1 MDNNSKGMDNTTI
14 DSDKKREGFLGQK
27 MVLIPQNIRRA
38 IENNSFL
45 NNLYLT
51 DIGYYP
57 NAKNHFRKREEGAN
71 EYILIYC
78 VEGDGWV
85 EIDSQQYSIVPNSYI
100 IIPAEIAHKYGA
112 EQKNS
117 WSIYWVHFTGI
128 TAEKYYKKYCQRDGS
143 RKEDF
148 SPKVIK
154 LPFEERR
161 IDYFNGVISLLES
174 GYSTE
179 IIEYVNLS
187 LWQLL
192 ASFVYHDFYS
202 EIRHQNNGTD
212 VVDTAIQ
219 YMQDHIDQSITVE
232 ELANHLN
239 YSASY
244 LYSLF
249 KEDTGYSPIN
259 YFNHLKIQKSCRY
272 LIFTDM
278 SIKEISFDLG
288 FNDPY
293 YFSRLFKKMMELS
306 PSEYRKKL

>member
-1 MDNNSKGMDNTTI
+1 MDNSTI
-14 DSDKKREGFLGQK
+14 NPDKKREGFLGQQ
-27 MVLIPQNIRRA
+27 MVVIPQNIRRA
-38 IENNSFL
+38 IENDPFL

-57 NAKNHFRKREEGAN
+57 NAKNHFRKREEGTD

-78 VEGDGWV
+78 TEGNGWI
-85 EIDSQQYSIVPNSYI
+85 EINSQQYNMIPHSYF
-100 IIPAEIAHKYGA
+100 IIPAEIAHAYGA
-112 EQKNS
+112 DKKNP
-117 WSIYWVHFTGI
+117 WSIYWVHFSGN
-128 TAEKYYKKYCQRDGS
+128 TAKSFYKKHCQRGETRTGDS
-143 RKEDF
+143 L
-148 SPKVIK
+148 PKVIK

-161 IDYFNGVISLLES
+161 IDYFNGLISLLES

-179 IIEYVNLS
+179 IIEYVNLT

-212 VVDTAIQ
+212 IVDSAIQ
-219 YMQDHIDQSITVE
+219 YMQEHIDQSITIE
-232 ELANHLN
+232 ELAHHLN

-249 KEDTGYSPIN
+249 KEATGYSPIN
-259 YFNHLKIQKSCRY
+259 YFNHLKIQKACRY
-272 LIFTDM
+272 LSFTDM
-278 SIKEISFDLG
+278 SIKEISFELG

-293 YFSRLFKKMMELS
+293 YFSRLFKKMMEVS
-306 PSEYRKKL
+306 PSQYRNKL

>member
-1 MDNNSKGMDNTTI
+1 MDNNSKRMDNSTQK
-14 DSDKKREGFLGQK
+14 KKREGFFGQK
-27 MVLIPQNIRRA
+27 MVVIPKNIRRS
-38 IENNSFL
+38 IKNNEIISS
-45 NNLYLT
+45 LYLT

-57 NAKNHFRKREEGAN
+57 NAKHHFRKREEGAD

-78 VEGDGWV
+78 IEGHGRIKV
-85 EIDSQQYSIVPNSYI
+85 NSNTHTLIPNSYF
-100 IIPAEIAHKYGA
+100 IIPSNIAHEYWADK
-112 EQKNS
+112 QS
-117 WSIYWVHFTGI
+117 PWSIYWIHFAGKAATNLF
-128 TAEKYYKKYCQRDGS
+128 KKYCQKSSNNDNS
-143 RKEDF
+143 TPNVTE
-148 SPKVIK
+148 

-161 IDYFNGVISLLES
+161 INYFNGFISLLES

-179 IIEYVNLS
+179 IIEYVNIS

-212 VVDTAIQ
+212 IVNSAIR
-219 YMQDHIDQSITVE
+219 YMQNHIDQSITVE

-239 YSASY
+239 YSTSY

-259 YFNHLKIQKSCRY
+259 YFNHLKIQEACKY
-272 LIFTDM
+272 LSFTDM
-278 SIKEISFDLG
+278 SIKEISFELG
-288 FNDPY
+288 FNDPF

-306 PSEYRKKL
+306 PTEYRKKL